1 MKKFIGKING
11 KVCTS
16 LQEFEKEFDQAFEK
30 LDSPKSTNI
39 SFNYQ
44 YSSEDSEEDC
54 KKEQL
59 EDCKTEQVTKDEKV
73 LTQEIFESY
82 YKLPETVLS
91 YVWYNNPE
99 KNQKNKQAIEKFVN
113 EAISDTE
120 QFKYADED
128 LVNLLNDLQNY
139 YSDLS
144 NETEGLIH
152 SLENHLQLLGNQFDK
167 DTSKANLKLNIDQ
180 LTNQIN
186 YLEALSDMYS
196 IYFNYYF
203 ELYNL
208 YTGEIVNYL

>member
-11 KVCTS
+11 TVYTS
-16 LQEFEKEFDQAFEK
+16 LQEFKQAIEKIG
-30 LDSPKSTNI
+30 SSKSVNI
-39 SFNYQ
+39 SYNY
-44 YSSEDSEEDC
+44 YSSEDSKECLGDC
-54 KKEQL
+54 KKEPL
-59 EDCKTEQVTKDEKV
+59 KDYKTEQVTKDEKV

-82 YKLPETVLS
+82 YKLPENVLS
-91 YVWYNNPE
+91 YVWYNNSE
-99 KNQKNKQAIEKFVN
+99 KNQKNKQSIEKFAN

-139 YSDLS
+139 YGDLS
-144 NETEGLIH
+144 NETERLIH
-152 SLENHLQLLGNQFDK
+152 NLESHLQLLGNQFDK
-167 DTSKANLKLNIDQ
+167 DTSKVNLKLNIDQ

>member
-11 KVCTS
+11 KVYTS
-16 LQEFEKEFDQAFEK
+16 LQEFEQALEK
-30 LDSPKSTNI
+30 MNSSKSLNI
-39 SFNYQ
+39 SYNY

-54 KKEQL
+54 KKELL
-59 EDCKTEQVTKDEKV
+59 EDCKTKQVTKDEKI
-73 LTQEIFESY
+73 LTQEIFESH
-82 YKLPETVLS
+82 YKLPENVLS
-91 YVWYNNPE
+91 YVWYNNSE
-99 KNQKNKQAIEKFVN
+99 KNQKNKQSIEKFVN

-139 YSDLS
+139 YGDLS
-144 NETEGLIH
+144 NETERLIH
-152 SLENHLQLLGNQFDK
+152 NLESHLQLLGNQFDK
-167 DTSKANLKLNIDQ
+167 DTSKVNLKLNIDQ

-208 YTGEIVNYL
+208 YTGEIVNFL

>member
-11 KVCTS
+11 TVYTS
-16 LQEFEKEFDQAFEK
+16 LQEFEQAIEK
-30 LDSPKSTNI
+30 LDSSKSVNL
-39 SFNYQ
+39 SYNY
-44 YSSEDSEEDC
+44 YSSEDSKEDC
-54 KKEQL
+54 KKELL
-59 EDCKTEQVTKDEKV
+59 EDCKTEQVAKDETV

-82 YKLPETVLS
+82 YKLPENVLS

-113 EAISDTE
+113 EAIPDTE

-128 LVNLLNDLQNY
+128 LVKLLNDLQNY
-139 YSDLS
+139 YGDLS
-144 NETEGLIH
+144 NETERLIH
-152 SLENHLQLLGNQFDK
+152 NLENHLQLLGNQFDK
-167 DTSKANLKLNIDQ
+167 DTSKVNLKLNIDQ

-186 YLEALSDMYS
+186 YLEALGDMYS
-196 IYFNYYF
+196 IYFGYYF